1 MRYRGIPGS
10 IFERFDREKAMLN
23 LSHEQRGLLDYL
35 AERVR
40 ELVATAHTTSGTV
53 ASSLMAEAEELTAL
67 RAGIVDRY
75 RDADAQ
81 LQLPLEI
88 KAAA

>member
-1 MRYRGIPGS
+1 
-10 IFERFDREKAMLN
+10 MLN
-23 LSHEQRGLLDYL
+23 LTHDQRALLDYL
-35 AERVR
+35 ADQVR
-40 ELVATAHTTSGTV
+40 DLVAAANTAGANASG
-53 ASSLMAEAEELTAL
+53 LMAEAEELTAL

-75 RDADAQ
+75 RASEDQ

>member
-1 MRYRGIPGS
+1 
-10 IFERFDREKAMLN
+10 MLN
-23 LSHEQRGLLDYL
+23 LSHDQRGLLDYL

-40 ELVATAHTTSGTV
+40 ELVAAAHTSTGIA
-53 ASSLMAEAEELTAL
+53 ASHLMAEAEELTAL
-67 RAGIVDRY
+67 RAGIVDRH
-75 RDADAQ
+75 RQGDTQ

>member
-23 LSHEQRGLLDYL
+23 LSHDQRGLLDYL